1 MDTVD
6 LVKEKIDIVDFIG
19 EHIRLKGAGKNYKGL
34 CPFHKEKTPSFV
46 VSQDRQV
53 WHCFGCSRGGDLI
66 SFLMQYENLEFIEA
80 LKILAD
86 RAGVNMQLRGSRDQ
100 KQFAILYEINNLAAK
115 YYQAALMTK
124 GASQAQEYLKQRGLK
139 QSTLEEF
146 QIGVSGEAPDKLV
159 KFLSKRGYKI
169 ADIERSGLA
178 VKTQSGTYRDR
189 FRQRIMF
196 PLFDHFGKIIGFTGR
211 LLPEAEHR
219 KELGKYINSPE
230 TPIYNKS
237 KVLFGFHLSKNEIRE
252 KNTAIL
258 VEGQM
263 DLIMLYQSGVKNAV
277 ASSGTA
283 FTVQQLSVIRK
294 RADKLILAF
303 DSDSAGLLATERAID
318 GAWEN
323 DFEVKVIVFDKTK
336 KEDPADIVAKDPK
349 RMENLLKSA
358 VPAIKFYILLYE
370 ISPNQDISEKKR
382 GIRKILE
389 RIKHIKSPV
398 EQNHYLE
405 QLAKESSIS
414 QDLLSQEMQSLK
426 NIYPS
431 SRKGEKP
438 QEQKQAPNV
447 KTAILN
453 RMLTLSVMHGR
464 AKKIL
469 KENVSEMP
477 KDYQEIFTY
486 LSQEKDQQKKEIDSK
501 LKECA
506 NSIQL
511 KSSMEP
517 IQENK
522 IDEEMAQLIQR
533 LKNLKH
539 KDTRDSLRG
548 KIQQAEEKGDDEA
561 LKKYLQEYK
570 DLNA

>member
-6 LVKEKIDIVDFIG
+6 LVKEKIDVVDFIG
-19 EHIRLKGAGKNYKGL
+19 EYIRLKGAGKNFKGL

-46 VSQDRQV
+46 VSADRQV
-53 WHCFGCSRGGDLI
+53 WHCFGCSRGGDVI

-86 RAGVNMQLRGSRDQ
+86 RAGVNMQLKGSRDQ
-100 KQFAILYEINNLAAK
+100 KQFTVLYDINRLAAK
-115 YYQAALMTK
+115 YYQAALASS
-124 GASQAQEYLKQRGLK
+124 GAKSARDYLEKRGLK
-139 QSTLEEF
+139 KETLEEF
-146 QIGVSGEAPDKLV
+146 QIGVSGADPDKLI
-159 KFLSKRGYKI
+159 KFLTKKGYKI
-169 ADIERSGLA
+169 ADIERAGLA

-237 KVLFGFHLSKNEIRE
+237 KVLFGFHLSKNDIRE
-252 KNTAIL
+252 KNSAIL

-283 FTVQQLSVIRK
+283 FTAAQLSVIRK

-318 GAWEN
+318 SAWEN
-323 DFEVKVIVFDKTK
+323 DFEVKVVIFDSEE

-349 RMENLLKSA
+349 RMEELLESA
-358 VPAIKFYILLYE
+358 VPAIKFYLIRYQISPEQE
-370 ISPNQDISEKKR
+370 ISAKKK
-382 GIRKILE
+382 GLRKILE
-389 RIKHIKSPV
+389 RIKYVKSPV

-405 QLAKESSIS
+405 QLGQESAIS
-414 QDLLSQEMQSLK
+414 QDLLVQEMEAIK
-426 NIYPS
+426 NRPALQRESEIA
-431 SRKGEKP
+431 
-438 QEQKQAPNV
+438 QEQKQAPDV

-453 RMLTLSVMHGR
+453 RLITLSVMHGL

-469 KENVSEMP
+469 KEKIDELP
-477 KDYQEIFTY
+477 KDYQQIFAY
-486 LSQEKDQQKKEIDSK
+486 LCEESKEINPS
-501 LKECA
+501 LKEVA
-506 NSIQL
+506 DSIQL
-511 KSSMEP
+511 RSSMEP
-517 IQENK
+517 LKESKLDDEMSQLLERLKTLRSKDLRNSLRQKIQE
-522 IDEEMAQLIQR
+522 
-533 LKNLKH
+533 
-539 KDTRDSLRG
+539 
-548 KIQQAEEKGDDEA
+548 AENSGDEA
-561 LKKYLQEYK
+561 ALEKYLQEYR
-570 DLNA
+570 DANV